1 MKRNLYVVA
10 HRGLSS
16 EAPENTYHSFDL
28 AISKGFKYI
37 EFDVQLTHDKEVVII
52 HDETIDRTSNGT
64 GKVNDKNIDELS
76 TYDFGSW
83 FSSEFKQTMIPKFSK
98 VLEKYQNVNFVV
110 EIKGKENDLVEK
122 VMENI
127 KSHNFW
133 KDKIYKSKNIE
144 PKITFCSFLP
154 EQLIKLRNY
163 SDDIV
168 VGFLVKII
176 NQDIINFAS
185 SLKLDGIFP
194 YYKLLTKEN
203 INKLENF
210 KVSCWG
216 FEKPEEVDR
225 LIGLDIDGVTVDWA
239 DKI

>member
-1 MKRNLYVVA
+1 MA
-10 HRGLSS
+10 TSS
-16 EAPENTYHSFDL
+16 FL
-28 AISKGFKYI
+28 LQLIS
-37 EFDVQLTHDKEVVII
+37 
-52 HDETIDRTSNGT
+52 
-64 GKVNDKNIDELS
+64 
-76 TYDFGSW
+76 
-83 FSSEFKQTMIPKFSK
+83 
-98 VLEKYQNVNFVV
+98 
-110 EIKGKENDLVEK
+110 EIKGKESDLVEK

-176 NQDIINFAS
+176 NEDMINFAS
-185 SLKLDGIFP
+185 SLNLDGIFP
-194 YYKLLTKEN
+194 YYKLLTQEN

>member
-28 AISKGFKYI
+28 AISKGCKYI

-168 VGFLVKII
+168 VGFLV
-176 NQDIINFAS
+176 
-185 SLKLDGIFP
+185 
-194 YYKLLTKEN
+194 
-203 INKLENF
+203 
-210 KVSCWG
+210 
-216 FEKPEEVDR
+216 
-225 LIGLDIDGVTVDWA
+225 
-239 DKI
+239 